1 MGTRQAVK
9 HCSRLY
15 VQLSIPVAENRAL
28 LMVSSQQLLVGSRSY
43 AARVPH
49 KAPFEDDRAA
59 SIFSQLSICNRVNR
73 VNRVLSVLKVTKGD
87 FWTLTVSSWQVQR
100 VAMWRYDHWDSG
112 RRPSSHGVF
121 SSWRWDRSLRLDC
134 LTFHS
139 KAMAPDSGLF
149 HIQQRLCWSRGSTSI
164 ATLYS
169 IGALLCILQLVEW
182 DGM

>member
-1 MGTRQAVK
+1 MK

-100 VAMWRYDHWDSG
+100 VAM
-112 RRPSSHGVF
+112 
-121 SSWRWDRSLRLDC
+121 
-134 LTFHS
+134 
-139 KAMAPDSGLF
+139 
-149 HIQQRLCWSRGSTSI
+149 
-164 ATLYS
+164 
-169 IGALLCILQLVEW
+169 
-182 DGM
+182 

>member
-73 VNRVLSVLKVTKGD
+73 VLSVLKVTKGD
-87 FWTLTVSSWQVQR
+87 FWTHSFFLAGTKGGNVTVRPLRFWPQAIISWC
-100 VAMWRYDHWDSG
+100 
-112 RRPSSHGVF
+112 VF
-121 SSWRWDRSLRLDC
+121 VLEMRS
-134 LTFHS
+134 F
-139 KAMAPDSGLF
+139 AEA
-149 HIQQRLCWSRGSTSI
+149 
-164 ATLYS
+164 
-169 IGALLCILQLVEW
+169 
-182 DGM
+182 